1 LGGSIII
8 PHGNVVALC
17 GCRPHISAL
26 APAGTGEIAAQL
38 PGNDQA
44 LEIVKMHAVLPRQR
58 NAWGCVSEF
67 IYDYFFAK
75 MDTPWEF
82 FEKICTE
89 GAVRE

>member
-1 LGGSIII
+1 M
-8 PHGNVVALC
+8 HGCHL
-17 GCRPHISAL
+17 RMSAL

-75 MDTPWEF
+75 MDTPLEF